1 MKKLIFLITVTVF
14 LASCAGTSVDDEAA
28 KRLQLQKFKQ
38 QAHDLEQ
45 QIVALENELAEVTD
59 EDIVN
64 VKASDIELQKFEH
77 FIESSGNVE
86 AEQDINVSPES
97 AGIIDEVL
105 VTEGVIVKKGQ
116 ILAKLST
123 NTLQRSLDEMNI
135 QLELAETTFQ
145 RQKNLWDQNI
155 GSELQFLQ
163 AKTTLESLKK
173 RIEGMEA
180 QMEMAVIKS
189 PIDGIIDVV
198 FQKKGQIGSPQ
209 VPFAKVLNTSRVR
222 IYADVSEAYLTK
234 IKKGDKVQVN
244 FPALN
249 KEIEATIFRI
259 GNTINANN
267 RTFRIRINL
276 NNSNNTIKPNL
287 IAIVKMRD
295 YVAEDAVIVPN
306 LLVKEDFKGM
316 YTFIVNSSNNETRAQ
331 KVYVQTGI
339 SQNNLTEVT
348 EGLDAGTKIITEGYT
363 QVVDGTL
370 IRL

>member
-1 MKKLIFLITVTVF
+1 MKKIIFFITVTIF

-38 QAHDLEQ
+38 EAHDLEQ
-45 QIVALENELAEVTD
+45 QIVALEKELAEITD

-64 VKASDIELQKFEH
+64 VKASEIKIQKFEH
-77 FIESSGNVE
+77 FIEASGNVE
-86 AEQDINVSPES
+86 AEQDVNVSPES

-105 VTEGVIVKKGQ
+105 VTEGMNVKKGQ
-116 ILAKLST
+116 VLSKLST
-123 NTLQRSLDEMNI
+123 AALQRSLDEMNI
-135 QLELAETTFQ
+135 QLELAETTYQ

-163 AKTTLESLKK
+163 AKTNLESLKK
-173 RIEGMEA
+173 RIEGLEA
-180 QMEMAVIKS
+180 QREMAVIKS
-189 PIDGIIDVV
+189 PIDGVIDIVY
-198 FQKKGQIGSPQ
+198 QKKGQMGSPQ
-209 VPFAKVLNTSRVR
+209 VPFAKVLNSSQVR
-222 IYADVSEAYLTK
+222 IYADVSEAYLSK
-234 IKKGDKVQVN
+234 IKKGDKVLVN
-244 FPALN
+244 FPALD

-259 GNTINANN
+259 GNTIDVNN

-287 IAIVKMRD
+287 MAIVKMRD

-316 YTFIVNSSNNETRAQ
+316 YTFVVNSANNETRAQ
-331 KVYVQTGI
+331 KIYVKTGV
-339 SQNNLTEVT
+339 SQNNMTEVT
-348 EGLDAGTKIITEGYT
+348 EGLAAGTKIITEGYT